1 MPRIP
6 LLPVENLTPEQRR
19 VYDAIKL
26 SSRDGRVGAPYQ
38 LALHCPEFLEKWQQA
53 GALLRYRSSLPP
65 RLSEL
70 AILVTARHWDCQYVW
85 YAHEPPA
92 IKGGLSAAVIA
103 AIRTGQRPAFDDPD
117 EETIHAD
124 SCLRN

>member
-38 LALHCPEFLEKWQQA
+38 LALHRPEFLEKWQQL
-53 GALLRYRSSLPP
+53 GELLRYGSSLPP

-85 YAHEPPA
+85 HAHEPPA
-92 IKGGLSAAVIA
+92 IRSLKSRSPCAWDCCSSAAVS
-103 AIRTGQRPAFDDPD
+103 R
-117 EETIHAD
+117 
-124 SCLRN
+124 LRW